1 MNIFYKIAIDRV
13 NVNYISGW
21 CFHRLWPEKPL
32 ALQCLQN
39 GRLVAETTADKFR
52 EDLQAL
58 NIHPSGRCGFEIVLE
73 NSTEF
78 DKSLPISLRLQG
90 STTTL
95 AEFFLDDQS
104 HDSRHRLYDR
114 LARLWPSRKNVL
126 KTAIFMHIPKTAG
139 TTFNTLA
146 QSLYPRRSTISH
158 IELLPLAKYQGLS
171 LHYKYISGHLRYG
184 LLNHYF
190 GSETCG
196 FYTILREPY
205 AQLHSHLR
213 WLVQTAANPDE
224 KYFKTTNRAIYDLGC
239 RLGNLDFDNLESVS
253 EFVQTL
259 TFTEASFVDNL
270 QTRYF
275 LKDQPARVTEIDL
288 ERALAHSQM
297 FDLIGITENYESFVK
312 YYAEAN
318 NLKVEKQLG
327 RINVSRSAPL
337 YDYQSESMKEIMQPL
352 VHKDLVLYEAHA
364 GERP

>member
-1 MNIFYKIAIDRV
+1 MNVFYKISIDRV

-21 CFHRLWPEKPL
+21 CFHRLWREKPL
-32 ALQCLQN
+32 ALQCIQN
-39 GRLVAETTADKFR
+39 GRLVAETKADKLR

-58 NIHPSGRCGFEIVLE
+58 KIHPSGRCGFEIVLE
-73 NSTEF
+73 NSTGF
-78 DKSLPISLRLQG
+78 DSSLPISLRLKG
-90 STTTL
+90 STTKL
-95 AEFFLDDQS
+95 AEFYLDDQIQ
-104 HDSRHRLYDR
+104 DSRPGLYDFI
-114 LARLWPSRKNVL
+114 ARLLPSKKKSL

-146 QSLYPRRSTISH
+146 QSLYPRSSTINH
-158 IELLPLAKYQGLS
+158 IELLPVAKYQGLS

-190 GSETCG
+190 ASEACG

-239 RLGNLDFDNLESVS
+239 RLGKLDFGNLELVS
-253 EFVQTL
+253 EFIQAL

-275 LKDQPARVTEIDL
+275 LEDQPARVTEIEL
-288 ERALAHSQM
+288 ERALVHSRV
-297 FDLIGITENYESFVK
+297 FDLIGITENYDSFVK
-312 YYAEAN
+312 AFVEAN

-327 RINVSRSAPL
+327 KINVSRSAPL
-337 YDYQSESMKEIMQPL
+337 YEYQSDTMKEIMKPL
-352 VHKDLVLYEAHA
+352 VHADLVLYKAHA
-364 GERP
+364 GEQP